1 LVSFSKHKLKPFGEV
16 VLKVKYKDHT
26 EDVKFFVVESEVESV
41 LSGNTCVKLGLLKR
55 VYQVVSQEASLKKV
69 ELDDYPELFKGLG
82 CLPGDYHIE
91 LNEGATPVVHA
102 PRKVPIPQRE
112 KVIEELKRMERLGV
126 IVRQEEATDWVNS
139 MVVVQKPNGAVRL
152 CIDPRDLNVAMKRS
166 HHPMKTVDEVA
177 SRLEGANT
185 FSILDAKNGFWQLK
199 LDEESSLLCTFN
211 TPIGRYRFTRLPFGV
226 KCAPEIFQRTMDRML
241 ENLDGGEIIMVDVIV
256 TGDKTTHD
264 ERLTKFLERASTQ
277 GLKLNREKCKIR
289 QREVPYVGHLLT
301 VEGLKM
307 DPRKVEAI
315 REMPTPNSKEDVKRF
330 LGFVQFLNRYS
341 PELSKVDASLR
352 GLEKADVLFHWDQP
366 QHTSFEKMKELVSQ
380 SPVLQYYDMTKPVTI
395 Q

>member
-1 LVSFSKHKLKPFGEV
+1 
-16 VLKVKYKDHT
+16 
-26 EDVKFFVVESEVESV
+26 
-41 LSGNTCVKLGLLKR
+41 
-55 VYQVVSQEASLKKV
+55 
-69 ELDDYPELFKGLG
+69 
-82 CLPGDYHIE
+82 
-91 LNEGATPVVHA
+91 
-102 PRKVPIPQRE
+102 
-112 KVIEELKRMERLGV
+112 V

-152 CIDPRDLNVAMKRS
+152 CIDPRDFNVAMKRS
-166 HHPMKTVDEVA
+166 RHPMKTMDEVA
-177 SRLEGANT
+177 SGLEGANT

-211 TPIGRYRFTRLPFGV
+211 TPIGPYRFTRLPFGV

-289 QREVPYVGHLLT
+289 LREVPYVGHFLT

-307 DPRKVEAI
+307 DPRKV
-315 REMPTPNSKEDVKRF
+315 
-330 LGFVQFLNRYS
+330 
-341 PELSKVDASLR
+341 
-352 GLEKADVLFHWDQP
+352 
-366 QHTSFEKMKELVSQ
+366 
-380 SPVLQYYDMTKPVTI
+380 
-395 Q
+395 